1 MIQLHVYMKKYT
13 HEKSKFRQQLSTKWK
28 LENKLIQINFKLLSK
43 LTVSNFK

>member
-1 MIQLHVYMKKYT
+1 MIQLHVYMKKCT